1 MTPASARPAGGARG
15 DDHQPFF
22 VSLGS
27 GGARRLCGSASG
39 TLGAGARGADPGER
53 GPRALDGGGGRPT
66 GVSGAIGV
74 RGADGA
80 AGATGKRFA
89 LGGSAAGR

>member
-1 MTPASARPAGGARG
+1 MTQRARPAGGARG
-15 DDHQPFF
+15 NDAQPFF

-27 GGARRLCGSASG
+27 AGDRRLCGSASG
-39 TLGAGARGADPGER
+39 TLGVGARGGGPGER
-53 GPRALDGGGGRPT
+53 GTRALDGGGRPT
-66 GVSGAIGV
+66 GVSGATGV

-89 LGGSAAGR
+89 LGGNAAGR